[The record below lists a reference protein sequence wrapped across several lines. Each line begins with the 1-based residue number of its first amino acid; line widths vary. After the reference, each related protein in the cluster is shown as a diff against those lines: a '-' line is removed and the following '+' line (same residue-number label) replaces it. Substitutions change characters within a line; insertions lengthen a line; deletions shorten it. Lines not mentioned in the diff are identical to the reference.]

1 MSYKITNDCICC
13 GTCLE
18 KCPTNAIVEHVYKYE
33 ITDSCTDCGSC
44 VESCPVGA
52 MLNIFQ

>member
-18 KCPTNAIVEHVYKYE
+18 QCKVDLIVQGGELYE
-33 ITDSCTDCGSC
+33 ITDACTSIALIHMPCRC
-44 VESCPVGA
+44 
-52 MLNIFQ
+52 NR